1 MKNLSCIWV
10 FLIQMM
16 YFLEGAN
23 IKYIKLVNLTNRV
36 VREQKQTTLPRS
48 VAKRNE
54 MWTST
59 KIKRPTLVE
68 MKRYTFRTYYYT
80 QTYIFIHSPSG
91 PGENISERQLKHTQ
105 NKQTNKTLINTQR
118 RRFNWYENKTNKQT
132 KKCEEWKRKESKSK
146 QKQTHKQE
154 ISERHTNFIWR
165 QFFCHEQV
173 NVKQQQQEQHKKNTT
188 KKQNKNTIK

>member
-23 IKYIKLVNLTNRV
+23 INYIKLVNLTNRV

-91 PGENISERQLKHTQ
+91 RGENMWERQLKHTQ
-105 NKQTNKTLINTQR
+105 NKQTKHSSTHKEDALIDTKTKQ
-118 RRFNWYENKTNKQT
+118 TNKQT
-132 KKCEEWKRKESKSK
+132 KMRGMKAQGK
-146 QKQTHKQE
+146 QKQTK
-154 ISERHTNFIWR
+154 TNP
-165 QFFCHEQV
+165 
-173 NVKQQQQEQHKKNTT
+173 
-188 KKQNKNTIK
+188 

>member
-16 YFLEGAN
+16 YFLKGAN

-91 PGENISERQLKHTQ
+91 RGENIWERQLKHTQ
-105 NKQTNKTLINTQR
+105 NIQTKHSSTHKEDALIDTKTKQTNKQ
-118 RRFNWYENKTNKQT
+118 
-132 KKCEEWKRKESKSK
+132 KCEEWKRKESKSK
-146 QKQTHKQE
+146 QKQTRKQE

-165 QFFCHEQV
+165 QFFLSRAS
-173 NVKQQQQEQHKKNTT
+173 
-188 KKQNKNTIK
+188 